1 MTRSFFG
8 ADETMLNCL
17 MSSPYLECDE
27 AIKEDS
33 LLTEKLTCRGESLD
47 LDDHLA
53 LFDPLNNLSNY
64 PRLE

>member
-1 MTRSFFG
+1 
-8 ADETMLNCL
+8 

-53 LFDPLNNLSNY
+53 LFDSIKQFIKLSKIGMKCVNWIK
-64 PRLE
+64 